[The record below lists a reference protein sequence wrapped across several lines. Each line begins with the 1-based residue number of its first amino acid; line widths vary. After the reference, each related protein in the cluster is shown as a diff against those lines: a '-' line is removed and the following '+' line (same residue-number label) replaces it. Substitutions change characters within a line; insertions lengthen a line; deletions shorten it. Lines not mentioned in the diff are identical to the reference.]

1 MPNYVQ
7 ATDHSLGC
15 RKASSPSMTSWLR
28 RRAAAAAAAKAAAAS
43 SKPASSPSVSPPSTS
58 SPTSHQSSAAAAPAP
73 KRTGLPSHVRTLDKI
88 VDLDLMSALPGTE
101 IAKIWNTHHSQR
113 SCLSGTMT
121 GEFYDKFMQRARAFP
136 MFVVPLPRQ
145 QGYEFFVLQISGHQA
160 FFTSLLEYKT
170 HAENARPH
178 LVVTHYTEFKDD
190 KDLVLMLGEIT
201 RTENASGSPVMTLLE
216 AQNLVYQMQ
225 MFYVTGA
232 PHKRILVDNFHT
244 QTSGIGLSSAD
255 RRSGNSRM
263 STKPS
268 QSLPHP

>member
-1 MPNYVQ
+1 
-7 ATDHSLGC
+7 
-15 RKASSPSMTSWLR
+15 MTIAEKYAEKLKKVAEREGVKSIDDLLAQK
-28 RRAAAAAAAKAAAAS
+28 RAAAAAAAKAAAAS
-43 SKPASSPSVSPPSTS
+43 SKPASSPSVSPSTS

-244 QTSGIGLSSAD
+244 
-255 RRSGNSRM
+255 
-263 STKPS
+263 KPAELDY
-268 QSLPHP
+268 QALIDAVETLG